1 MTHRTVSASLL
12 PVLAAVALTSPAVAQ
27 SFGAQQVITTS
38 ADGAHSV
45 YATDLDGDGDADVLS
60 ASQVDDKIA
69 WYENLMSPPDCNNN
83 GVPDVEDLNSGTS
96 QDCNANGIPDECE
109 IANGTE
115 SDCNG
120 NGVPDSC
127 DIAAGATD
135 CDADGVPDTCQ
146 LLADS
151 TLDLNANG
159 TLDSCEAIGATY
171 CSPAVANSTGL
182 PGVVTILGNET
193 VFLNDFKVSARSLP
207 RNSLGY
213 FLASTTAG
221 SISPIPGSVG
231 TLCVAG
237 NIGRGVGGGVLSA
250 GSTGTMIGA
259 VDLLTMPQPTGA
271 VAVQAGETWRFQLW
285 HRDVPPLNSNFT
297 DAVSVTFQ

>member
-1 MTHRTVSASLL
+1 DLPGRQMGQEIGEEAHDLALL
-12 PVLAAVALTSPAVAQ
+12 FWSGNACDAGN
-27 SFGAQQVITTS
+27 FGATV
-38 ADGAHSV
+38 
-45 YATDLDGDGDADVLS
+45 DLDG
-60 ASQVDDKIA
+60 
-69 WYENLMSPPDCNNN
+69 
-83 GVPDVEDLNSGTS
+83 
-96 QDCNANGIPDECE
+96 
-109 IANGTE
+109 NGTV
-115 SDCNG
+115 DR
-120 NGVPDSC
+120 
-127 DIAAGATD
+127 
-135 CDADGVPDTCQ
+135 
-146 LLADS
+146 
-151 TLDLNANG
+151 
-159 TLDSCEAIGATY
+159 CEALGVTY
-171 CSPAVANSTGL
+171 CAPATPNSTGV
-182 PGVVTILGNET
+182 PGEVSILGSIDVVT
-193 VFLNDFKVSARSLP
+193 NDFKVSARSLP